1 MDRGVTRKDRHYAR
15 SRVEH
20 RVVTALS
27 PAVQAATINGV
38 AVDTK
43 GFGSC
48 AVILN
53 TGAIVGAGDFGAKL
67 QESDVS
73 GSGYTDVTA
82 GDQVGS
88 FAATA
93 VADASTK
100 VSYIGFKRYVR
111 LVLTKAGGTS
121 IAAGAVAILDHAS
134 ARPVA

>member
-1 MDRGVTRKDRHYAR
+1 MRDLA
-15 SRVEH
+15 SNIA
-20 RVVTALS
+20 VVTALS

-48 AVILN
+48 AFVLN

-67 QESDVS
+67 QESDAS
-73 GSGYTDVTA
+73 GSGYTDVAAT
-82 GDQVGS
+82 DQVGT

-93 VADASTK
+93 SADSAAK
-100 VSYIGFKRYVR
+100 VSYVGNKRYAR

-121 IAAGAVAILDHAS
+121 IAAGAVAILDHAA
-134 ARPVA
+134 ARPIA

>member
-1 MDRGVTRKDRHYAR
+1 MRDLA
-15 SRVEH
+15 SNIA
-20 RVVTALS
+20 VVTALS
-27 PAVQAATINGV
+27 PAVQAASVNGV
-38 AVDTK
+38 AIDTK
-43 GFGSC
+43 AFGSC
-48 AVILN
+48 AFVLN

-73 GSGYTDVTA
+73 GSGYADVAA

-93 VADASTK
+93 VADTSAK

-111 LVLTKAGGTS
+111 IVLTKAGGTS
-121 IAAGAVAILDHAS
+121 IAAGAVAILDHAA